1 MCFPERPG
9 RTMTGRVDPPRHSAA
24 TTMLLVACLALTASA
39 HGQAKPAAANTITAN
54 PPAFEVVSVRPAKPD
69 CNFTTSGGTKGH
81 YTGRCVTAWMLILN
95 AYEVRSFWDHP
106 TGLPA
111 WADADRFDVEA
122 KTDDNTAAAMQKLPV
137 EEQEHQ
143 TMKMLQSLLADRFQL
158 RVHYESKVQPIYQLV
173 LAKGGLK
180 LRPLPAD
187 QKPGWGRSV
196 RGELEMHGRSIAEF
210 AHFLSQMNLAG
221 RTVVDK
227 TGVAGDYDID
237 LKWTPDDQQGT
248 PDAGPTLIKALEEQL
263 GLKLVPAKGPVD
275 ALVIDHL
282 ERPTEN

>member
-1 MCFPERPG
+1 
-9 RTMTGRVDPPRHSAA
+9 MTGRVYPTRKFAA
-24 TTMLLVACLALTASA
+24 TALLLLAAGFSMAAAA
-39 HGQAKPAAANTITAN
+39 HGQAKPAAVNTITSN

-69 CNFTTSGGTKGH
+69 CNFTTSGGTQGH
-81 YTGRCVTAWMLILN
+81 YTGRCVTAWMLISN

-106 TGLPA
+106 AGLPA
-111 WADADRFDVEA
+111 WADEDRFDVEA

-137 EEQEHQ
+137 QEQEHQ

-158 RVHYESKVQPIYQLV
+158 RVHYESKVLPIYELV

-180 LRPLPAD
+180 LKALPAD

-196 RGELEMHGRSIAEF
+196 RGELVLHGRSIAEF
-210 AHFLSQMNLAG
+210 AHFLSQMNLVG

-227 TGVAGDYDID
+227 TGVAGNYDID

-248 PDAGPTLIKALEEQL
+248 PDAGPTLITALEEQL

-275 ALVIDHL
+275 ALVIDHV
-282 ERPTEN
+282 ERPTAN